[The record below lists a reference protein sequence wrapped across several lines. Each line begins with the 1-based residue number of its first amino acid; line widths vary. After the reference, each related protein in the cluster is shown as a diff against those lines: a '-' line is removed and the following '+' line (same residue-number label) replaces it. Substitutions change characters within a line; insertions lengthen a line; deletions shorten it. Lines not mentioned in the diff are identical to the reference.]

1 MFKRIPSKFSSDN
14 RGERQ
19 VFAALEGLF
28 PGKTYYALHSVGLAG
43 HRSKRQGE
51 ADFVLVTDFGIFCL
65 EVKSG
70 RVHRTPDGI
79 WKYEG
84 YEKNESPFKQAEG
97 TVYPLEDLLGERD
110 RQRRNKFVF
119 GWGVIFTDIAFDI
132 RDPEWVDQQV
142 CDENLF
148 PHRFEEYIRNLG
160 EHFKERLSARKGI
173 TLSKPITADDMKWA
187 IKSIR
192 PDFARFV

>member
-1 MFKRIPSKFSSDN
+1 MTNFGNHRPYKEIGLFKRIPSKFSSDN

-84 YEKNESPFKQAEG
+84 YEKTRARS
-97 TVYPLEDLLGERD
+97 
-110 RQRRNKFVF
+110 NK
-119 GWGVIFTDIAFDI
+119 
-132 RDPEWVDQQV
+132 
-142 CDENLF
+142 
-148 PHRFEEYIRNLG
+148 
-160 EHFKERLSARKGI
+160 RKGLFI
-173 TLSKPITADDMKWA
+173 RSKTSLVNEIDKEETSLCLVGALYL
-187 IKSIR
+187 R
-192 PDFARFV
+192 TYLLT